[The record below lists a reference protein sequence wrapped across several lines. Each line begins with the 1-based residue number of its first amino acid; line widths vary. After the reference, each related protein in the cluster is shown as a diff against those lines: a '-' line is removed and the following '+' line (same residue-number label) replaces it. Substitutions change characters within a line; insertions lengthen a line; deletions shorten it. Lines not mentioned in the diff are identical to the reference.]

1 MGIWINGKEVID
13 GATVLGSDYIAA
25 GAGTPNVIDQ
35 VGGDI
40 YITDGLEVDGTTT
53 LDGALLAKSTVTV
66 DAGVIATGTN
76 TDLQLLPNGTGI
88 VKIGDAGTPGNLG
101 TPTNDDCFVSGR
113 FEVDGGAFF
122 DGEITAAAAINV
134 ADDAP
139 VYLGTSADSSLEFDE
154 TGQAASCLVISADTT
169 SKNVI
174 IGDIANAGN
183 DYDHAA
189 SSSPHLFVQSQTD
202 PGSANDEWLSLTH
215 NVTNGVIQV
224 GSGNLTIGSGTTSNS
239 LNANGDLMVSG
250 KLEVDGISYFD
261 GVSNFNSSVVTNSVL
276 RCNSNSSHIFGT
288 GSGVRHLADNTR
300 GQFVTFLATELG
312 SQWVIADPSGHTK
325 DFGHVDAGY
334 PVWYIHSEKD
344 PDNTDQEYC
353 SQAHD
358 GDDAVF
364 QSGHG
369 GYVFG
374 VPAQS
379 ARGTITFSGIPVADE
394 TIVINATTITF
405 KADGSGDV
413 DHCTIGADAAGCVT
427 NLVATLGECSES
439 ANLTAW
445 DGAGDTVV
453 IEWGTAGT
461 AGNSIVFS
469 GTPTNVSID
478 GSGFLGGTH
487 AGVAADTLLTLEE
500 DAVSTF
506 GGVVRADSS
515 VWWHETDIAM
525 YAIDPGA
532 SGATATVPDA
542 NTIGGY
548 KLDTDTEYL
557 YFQGEA
563 CDMWDG
569 ASDPVVTIHFECNVD
584 NSGGNAG
591 DTIDFDLVVYM
602 KGVTDTAS
610 KSQSLSGSVTVGA
623 CAQYTMFSVDIAIDY
638 DDGSN
643 PVDPGDIINMRL
655 NLDTTDGEVDDVVV
669 NHIVFKVKTAKVG
682 YEV

>member
-13 GATVLGSDYIAA
+13 GATVLGSNYIAA

-113 FEVDGGAFF
+113 FEVDGAAFF
-122 DGEITAAAAINV
+122 DGEITAAAAVNV

-139 VYLGTSADSSLEFDE
+139 VYLGSSADSSLEFDE
-154 TGQAASCLVISADTT
+154 TGQAASCLVLSVDTT

-202 PGSANDEWLSLTH
+202 PDSANDEWLSLTH
-215 NVTNGVIQV
+215 NVTNGVIQT
-224 GSGNLTIGSGTTSNS
+224 GSGNLTIGSGTTSHS
-239 LNANGDLMVSG
+239 LNANGDLFASG
-250 KLEVDGISYFD
+250 KLECDGNAYLDGQVYATTINFASATYGTLSRSADD
-261 GVSNFNSSVVTNSVL
+261 GVRLSLGTSGNSNNNFYITNYASRTEDHHNSTQSDSPTFIIYSDRVVTDSL
-276 RCNSNSSHIFGT
+276 
-288 GSGVRHLADNTR
+288 
-300 GQFVTFLATELG
+300 
-312 SQWVIADPSGHTK
+312 
-325 DFGHVDAGY
+325 
-334 PVWYIHSEKD
+334 
-344 PDNTDQEYC
+344 QEYYKQ
-353 SQAHD
+353 SHD

-413 DHCTIGADAAGCVT
+413 DHCTIGGDAAECVT
-427 NLVATLGECSES
+427 NLVTTLGECSES
-439 ANLTAW
+439 GNLSAW

-461 AGNSIVFS
+461 AGNSIVL
-469 GTPTNVSID
+469 TEAATNVSVD
-478 GSGFLGGTH
+478 GSGTLGGTH
-487 AGVAADTLLTLEE
+487 LGVAADTLLTLEE

-515 VWWHETDIAM
+515 VWWHIKEIAM

-532 SGATATVPDA
+532 SGATATVPSA
-542 NTIGGY
+542 NTVGGY
-548 KLDTDTEYL
+548 QLDVDTEYL
-557 YFQGEA
+557 YFQGEMGS
-563 CDMWDG
+563 DWDA
-569 ASDPVVTIHFECNVD
+569 ASDPVLTVTFECNVD
-584 NSGGNAG
+584 NSGGNAV
-591 DTIDFDLVVYM
+591 DTIDFDLVAYA
-602 KGVTDTAS
+602 KGVTDTAT

-623 CAQYTMFSVDIAIDY
+623 CARYTMFSVDIAIDY

-643 PVDPGDIINMRL
+643 PVSAGDILNFRL
-655 NLDTTDGEVDDVVV
+655 NLDTTDSDVDDVVV
-669 NHIVFKVKTAKVG
+669 NHLDFKYKTAKINP
-682 YEV
+682 EV